1 MKRKKTKHSQVIKM
15 KPVPKGRPRMTRYGR
30 VYTPAS
36 TIEAEEIIRTA
47 WTGDIME
54 GNLMLVCT
62 FVKDEVRIIVQ
73 NIDSNLKPPTKL
85 RGDLENYV
93 KLLMDGLNGVAW
105 KDDKQVTMIVASK
118 E

>member
-85 RGDLENYV
+85 RGDLDNYI
-93 KLLMDGLNGVAW
+93 KSILDGLNKVAYL
-105 KDDKQVTMIVASK
+105 DDKQVFELQAEK
-118 E
+118 R